1 MKIYN
6 KNENTEVQFE
16 GFDIKRIHMD
26 GTLVENSML
35 TVDIENKIEFL
46 ENESVD
52 VYLDLKINSET
63 ENFVLN
69 LCMVGHFKIKEEYV
83 DFLEPNLLAIM
94 FPYLRATV
102 NYLTSIDGKRPIILP
117 PINFNAY
124 VAQKSGKFDVQQI
137 D

>member
-46 ENESVD
+46 KNESVD

-124 VAQKSGKFDVQQI
+124 VAQKSGKFDV
-137 D
+137 

>member
-124 VAQKSGKFDVQQI
+124 VAQRSGKFDV
-137 D
+137 